1 MNVFQ
6 NPGTIPL
13 GTNQAHQNNNLNAGV
28 KNTELTQKNNDNQ
41 KYDYLFQGNNNPTS
55 NSLND
60 LQTNNIT
67 IHESI
72 EPNVPSDTLPPIN
85 PVQGK
90 NDSSLLNNAELVTTS
105 YQLSNIEKNELI
117 NFVNT
122 QNQNNNNKGV
132 NVNENKNISQIL
144 TQTLNSPQ
152 QDIQPKKFE
161 SKATQTEDADLLKT
175 GMNKNTENI
184 DWLLNLPQTQTQ
196 TTVVNNDWSNVQQ
209 IQNIQNSEI
218 LTSPQIPNG
227 NITTTPPQNQ
237 FTQTITY
244 PGPGQTPIIEIDTS
258 SIPSQNYINQN
269 NTELSISNPLPSLQS
284 TPAIQTNSTL
294 SVNNNNILNS
304 NILGTNSQF
313 GEYTIS
319 SKSVEETSFTPSVS
333 VNSYSTPSVVVNPPQ
348 KKIIKIPK
356 VRKVVIPRVKR
367 IIVPSKKKVY
377 VMRRTNSE
385 IPIMTSRLSI
395 NNSITPIIGQ
405 SLIPITPQS
414 MPYTIAQPLLAYNP
428 VPSIANLPQVSQIS
442 PIMSQM
448 QFVPNV
454 SPLLSQVPSAPN
466 LFAQRYQYQPLVNPI
481 SLPQYSTAS
490 YNPIMLPNNNNIIAG
505 YNNISSIRS
514 SFANNIAGYNT
525 SAYRSSFDTNLGLNP
540 PIKYSSKTY
549 NARKLKWKY

>member
-1 MNVFQ
+1 MNVSQ
-6 NPGTIPL
+6 NPGTTPL
-13 GTNQAHQNNNLNAGV
+13 GNNQANQNNNLNTGV
-28 KNTELTQKNNDNQ
+28 KITELTQKKNNNQ
-41 KYDYLFQGNNNPTS
+41 NYDYLFQGNNNPTS

-60 LQTNNIT
+60 FQIYNNTT

-72 EPNVPSDTLPPIN
+72 EPIVPSDTLPPIN

-105 YQLSNIEKNELI
+105 YQLNNIEKNELI
-117 NFVNT
+117 NFVNA
-122 QNQNNNNKGV
+122 QNQNNNNNNGA

-161 SKATQTEDADLLKT
+161 SKATQTEDADLFKT

-184 DWLLNLPQTQTQ
+184 DWLLNLPPTQ

-209 IQNIQNSEI
+209 IQNIQNTEI

-227 NITTTPPQNQ
+227 NITKAPPQNQ
-237 FTQTITY
+237 FTETITY

-269 NTELSISNPLPSLQS
+269 NTELTISNPLPSLQS
-284 TPAIQTNSTL
+284 TPVIQTNTTL
-294 SVNNNNILNS
+294 PVNNNILNS

-319 SKSVEETSFTPSVS
+319 STSVEETSFTPSFS
-333 VNSYSTPSVVVNPPQ
+333 VTSYSTPSVVVNPPQ

-377 VMRRTNSE
+377 VMRRNNSTM
-385 IPIMTSRLSI
+385 PIMSSRLSI

-414 MPYTIAQPLLAYNP
+414 TPYTIAQPLLAYNP
-428 VPSIANLPQVSQIS
+428 VPSLAPLPQVSQIS

-466 LFAQRYQYQPLVNPI
+466 LFAQQYQYQPLVNPI
-481 SLPQYSTAS
+481 SPPQYSTAS
-490 YNPIMLPNNNNIIAG
+490 YNPIILPNYNKIIAG
-505 YNNISSIRS
+505 YNNASSIRS

-525 SAYRSSFDTNLGLNP
+525 SAY
-540 PIKYSSKTY
+540 
-549 NARKLKWKY
+549 